1 MISALPPE
9 EPVSALPHFA
19 KAAGYTAAAFSL
31 ATFAGMSPIL
41 FPGHGGPVLLGVAAA
56 SVLAVTCINF
66 AALAYGQGAACRYA
80 AQYEERKSGAFAA
93 QKPLP

>member
-31 ATFAGMSPIL
+31 ATFAGMLPML
-41 FPGHGGPVLLGVAAA
+41 YPGHAGLALLGVAAA

-80 AQYEERKSGAFAA
+80 AQYAEKKSGALAV